1 MCVFQVLFI
10 KIVTVQRSEFEVTRN
25 GMGFRDQ
32 NTEKTSNSKIKVSA
46 FPTLIKSSGKL
57 KFKILRS
64 QDRLRRKFILMFFAS
79 SSSKIWGE
87 KIKLPTCQKPA
98 IPIPLK
104 AHVYEAFQ

>member
-32 NTEKTSNSKIKVSA
+32 NTENSNNSKIKFSA
-46 FPTLIKSSGKL
+46 FPTLIKTSGNL

-64 QDRLRRKFILMFFAS
+64 QDRLRRKYILMFLLPFLQRS
-79 SSSKIWGE
+79 GRE
-87 KIKLPTCQKPA
+87 KIKLPICQKPA

>member
-10 KIVTVQRSEFEVTRN
+10 KIVTIQRSEFEVTRN

-32 NTEKTSNSKIKVSA
+32 NTENNSNSKKKVSA
-46 FPTLIKSSGKL
+46 FPTLIKTSGKL
-57 KFKILRS
+57 KFKILRT
-64 QDRLRRKFILMFFAS
+64 QDRLRRKFILMFLLPVLQRYG
-79 SSSKIWGE
+79 GE
-87 KIKLPTCQKPA
+87 KNKLPICQKPA